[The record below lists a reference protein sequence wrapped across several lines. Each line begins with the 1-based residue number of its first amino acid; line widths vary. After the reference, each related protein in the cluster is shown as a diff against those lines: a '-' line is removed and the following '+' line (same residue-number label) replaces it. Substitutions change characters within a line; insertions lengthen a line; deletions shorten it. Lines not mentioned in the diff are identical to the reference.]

1 MFPGQ
6 KGSKLERPWV
16 GSRLDVPVKQQGNQ
30 HGWSRVSEEGSVGD
44 EVRVAVGFYGRVVV
58 VSRSDKVLQALWGLW
73 SLFWIWWEATDGIW
87 AVPYC
92 AWWIHRIGQG
102 WHTYQL
108 GGHYSSLM
116 RVEYI
121 GPGFGTGC
129 AGSLDKGMRGRKMSS
144 DISGIWLEQPEG
156 QGTRETTAGAVGFF
170 WWKGMEWWWG
180 NHVDPWVWD
189 AYLTFK
195 WRYPKSS
202 WIYWATIQDSG

>member
-1 MFPGQ
+1 MGGWWWWAGQ
-6 KGSKLERPWV
+6 IRSCRLCEDFEVYSEYGGRPLMGYEQYRTV
-16 GSRLDVPVKQQGNQ
+16 LGEYI
-30 HGWSRVSEEGSVGD
+30 VSG
-44 EVRVAVGFYGRVVV
+44 
-58 VSRSDKVLQALWGLW
+58 K
-73 SLFWIWWEATDGIW
+73 
-87 AVPYC
+87 
-92 AWWIHRIGQG
+92 G

-108 GGHYSSLM
+108 GRHYSSLM